1 MSIAPPKI
9 GLSEFELMIE
19 KAMQEAGEQP
29 PSSNRK
35 APAVKKVPK
44 QS

>member
-29 PSSNRK
+29 QSSK
-35 APAVKKVPK
+35 APAAKKALGNK
-44 QS
+44 